1 MRHCTQQILV
11 VAESG
16 KKFTKGGWLMG
27 NCNSAEI
34 RYTIG
39 GKEETLPA
47 MTAGFFEMPKDRD
60 NFNMAPV
67 KCDLCKG
74 GRWVVTREN
83 SLWFLPEMRYLIF
96 TYPDFNSGRPRVRIV
111 QDPK

>member
-1 MRHCTQQILV
+1 
-11 VAESG
+11 
-16 KKFTKGGWLMG
+16 MG

-34 RYTIG
+34 GYTFG

-67 KCDLCKG
+67 KCD
-74 GRWVVTREN
+74 
-83 SLWFLPEMRYLIF
+83 
-96 TYPDFNSGRPRVRIV
+96 
-111 QDPK
+111 

>member
-1 MRHCTQQILV
+1 
-11 VAESG
+11 
-16 KKFTKGGWLMG
+16 MG
-27 NCNSAEI
+27 NGNSGEI

-67 KCDLCKG
+67 KDIKTTVGKSRRNTLLLC
-74 GRWVVTREN
+74 
-83 SLWFLPEMRYLIF
+83 IF
-96 TYPDFNSGRPRVRIV
+96 KNGSKLFC
-111 QDPK
+111 